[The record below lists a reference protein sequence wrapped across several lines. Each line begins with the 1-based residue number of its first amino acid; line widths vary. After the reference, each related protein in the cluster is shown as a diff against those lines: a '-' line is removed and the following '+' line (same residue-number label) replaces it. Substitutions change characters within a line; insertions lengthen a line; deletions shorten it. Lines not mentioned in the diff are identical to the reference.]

1 MIVRFGFNILLQ
13 GFECKVLR
21 PYFENPIKDVYIPYI
36 FMEWAGV
43 KQNVDNNCPGD
54 PAIVE
59 QEQEDMRFFNL
70 VFQI

>member
-1 MIVRFGFNILLQ
+1 
-13 GFECKVLR
+13 
-21 PYFENPIKDVYIPYI
+21 
-36 FMEWAGV
+36 MEWAGV